1 VVSHS
6 PQNAYNARCL
16 HQILLYL
23 VVSMR
28 PGNGGQS
35 GKVRT
40 HSNAGIKMVEA
51 EQLVSLLLLE
61 MRVGVSIG

>member
-1 VVSHS
+1 MVSYS
-6 PQNAYNARCL
+6 PQNAYNAWCL

-28 PGNGGQS
+28 HGNGGQS
-35 GKVRT
+35 GKART
-40 HSNAGIKMVEA
+40 HSNAGIKMVAA
-51 EQLVSLLLLE
+51 ELLVSLLVLE

>member
-1 VVSHS
+1 
-6 PQNAYNARCL
+6 
-16 HQILLYL
+16 
-23 VVSMR
+23 MR

-51 EQLVSLLLLE
+51 ELLVSLLLLE
-61 MRVGVSIG
+61 MRVGLSVWIRCTMHLFLY